1 MRTTIRIDDNLFA
14 ALKRMA
20 ADTGQTLTAIVQDAL
35 RESLFRRR
43 VAERPAV
50 DLPLFH
56 GTGRLPGVDL
66 SDSAALLDV
75 MERDDGPA

>member
-20 ADTGQTLTAIVQDAL
+20 ADTGQTLTAVVQDAL
-35 RESLFRRR
+35 RESLSRRR

-50 DLPLFH
+50 DLS
-56 GTGRLPGVDL
+56 L
-66 SDSAALLDV
+66 SLK
-75 MERDDGPA
+75 